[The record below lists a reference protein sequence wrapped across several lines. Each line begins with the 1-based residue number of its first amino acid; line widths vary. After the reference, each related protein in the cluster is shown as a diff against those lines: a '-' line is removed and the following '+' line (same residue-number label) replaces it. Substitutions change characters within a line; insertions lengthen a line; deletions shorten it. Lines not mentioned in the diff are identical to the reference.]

1 MYSPREVVMK
11 ELETIDVSSLIS
23 IFVFFVLLIVY
34 FIVANKFTKKLIKKI
49 DIKDYSNRKKSL
61 IKFFINLVDVLIF
74 ILIMHLLDKI

>member
-1 MYSPREVVMK
+1 MK